1 MQSAGKFTN
10 LIPGG
15 LFGHGEAS
23 GVEHGLV
30 IHYKARFAVEGQSKK
45 LVIFRQTLADRGQQI
60 IKIIICLHVVWIV
73 FGQLIDRENPIV
85 AAPDWHFVGPHRHD
99 IERRRAGRHV
109 GRHSGAQ
116 FVLGQDNP
124 FQLNIGVRRFEF
136 TGEILHH
143 LHIGIVDGSNR
154 QRDWPVAG
162 SGFRVGGFTGWR
174 RGQPLPGRPDFDSDA
189 KFALSRLRKASV
201 PSRVI
206 MLTARSEITDR
217 VTGLKTGA
225 DDYLT
230 KPFAME
236 ELLARVEALGRR
248 GSAAAASDVIKI
260 HDLILDIRSRRL
272 TRAGNPVQLTPREME
287 ILHLLMAE
295 PGRTFSRDEICERIW
310 QREHEY
316 DTRTVEIF
324 IMRIRKKLDEG
335 RSEPLIETVRS
346 MGYRL
351 RTA

>member
-1 MQSAGKFTN
+1 MLVNCQLLSEMKILN
-10 LIPGG
+10 
-15 LFGHGEAS
+15 
-23 GVEHGLV
+23 VEDEPQLSTQ
-30 IHYKARFAVEGQSKK
+30 IARA
-45 LVIFRQTLADRGQQI
+45 L
-60 IKIIICLHVVWIV
+60 
-73 FGQLIDRENPIV
+73 
-85 AAPDWHFVGPHRHD
+85 
-99 IERRRAGRHV
+99 RRANHEVDTASDGP
-109 GRHSGAQ
+109 SGLKLAMEDRYDII
-116 FVLGQDNP
+116 VLDVN
-124 FQLNIGVRRFEF
+124 
-136 TGEILHH
+136 
-143 LHIGIVDGSNR
+143 
-154 QRDWPVAG
+154 
-162 SGFRVGGFTGWR
+162 
-174 RGQPLPGRPDFDSDA
+174 LPGFDGFD
-189 KFALSRLRKASV
+189 LLRRLRKASV